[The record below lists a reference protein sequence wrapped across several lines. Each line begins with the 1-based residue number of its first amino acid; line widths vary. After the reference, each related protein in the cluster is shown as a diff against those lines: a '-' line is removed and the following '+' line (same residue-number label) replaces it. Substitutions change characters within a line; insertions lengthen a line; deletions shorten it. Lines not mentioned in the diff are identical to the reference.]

1 MKKIFYGWWV
11 VFGCFFIGLYVG
23 SIIVYGFTCFI
34 QPIRNES
41 GWSYTQISL
50 AASLRAL
57 EMGML
62 APVAGFLVDRYG
74 GRKLILG
81 GTILIGAGLLLLSLA
96 QSLAFFY
103 GCFLIL
109 GLGAS
114 GCMPVVTMSVV
125 ANWFK
130 KKVGLALGLMASG
143 MGASGLMIPLMVRLM
158 DTYGWRSTSIIL
170 GLGMWVIGIPLALV
184 IRSRPEPYGYLP
196 DGRSSEKEAP
206 QLKTQ
211 PEGKEIPFKEAVRGK
226 TFFYVNTAEAIR
238 MLTVSAVVTHIMP
251 YLDSLGIPRGTAG
264 LVAGAV
270 SLCSIIGR
278 FGFGWLGDLFD
289 KRFVMACSFLSL
301 AAGLFTLCYVK
312 TPWVLFLFL
321 LLFPAGFGGGM
332 VLRGA
337 ILRERFGRQSFGK
350 LVGITM
356 GAAAIGEVMGPALSA
371 WSHDT
376 LGAYDPIWF
385 AFSGAVGLAIILISR
400 IR

>member
-11 VFGCFFIGLYVG
+11 VFGCFFISLYVG
-23 SIIVYGFTCFI
+23 SMIVYGFTCFFKAL
-34 QPIRNES
+34 RDEF
-41 GWSYTQISL
+41 GWSYTQISFTV
-50 AASLRAL
+50 SLRAL
-57 EMGML
+57 EMGLL

-81 GTILIGAGLLLLSLA
+81 GTIIIGAGLLLLSLA
-96 QSLAFFY
+96 HSLAFFY

-130 KKVGLALGLMASG
+130 RKVGLALGLMASG
-143 MGASGLMIPLMVRLM
+143 MGAGGLMIPIMVRLI
-158 DTYGWRSTSIIL
+158 DSYGWRSASIIL

-196 DGRSSEKEAP
+196 DGRRSDEKTP
-206 QLKTQ
+206 QIQTQ
-211 PEGKEIPFKEAVRGK
+211 PKGEEIPFKEAVK
-226 TFFYVNTAEAIR
+226 NKAFHYVNMAEAIR
-238 MLTVSAVVTHIMP
+238 MLTASAVVTHIMP

-278 FGFGWLGDLFD
+278 FGFGWLADLFD
-289 KRFVMACSFLSL
+289 KRVIMVCSFLSL
-301 AAGLFTLCYVK
+301 GAGLFTLCYVK

-337 ILRERFGRQSFGK
+337 ILRECFGRQSFGK
-350 LVGITM
+350 LLGITM
-356 GAAAIGEVMGPALSA
+356 GCAAIGEAIGPAMAA
-371 WSHDT
+371 WTYDT
-376 LGAYDPIWF
+376 LGTYQFIWLGF
-385 AFSGAVGLAIILISR
+385 CGAVGLAIILISR